1 MENLEKN
8 VNFITRKIS
17 SPLFSSL
24 NSLSV
29 DMLLSHLCVHHP
41 ETQILFSTTGVQGW
55 CIHTQFSHLSRQRQW
70 LLKNE
75 LQELLPSVHPSFELP
90 FPILST
96 YLGDNF
102 VGMIQKVS
110 DRALCWRA
118 EHWYCNSFW
127 DRPSNVVY
135 WNLGVENSSFYLCG
149 LPEIL
154 LKFPRSQCFL
164 QLDHRHWKKYSKGY
178 IEAQWHLLWL

>member
-1 MENLEKN
+1 MENLTKN

-17 SPLFSSL
+17 SPHFSSL

-29 DMLLSHLCVHHP
+29 DMLFSHPCVHHP
-41 ETQILFSTTGVQGW
+41 NTFFYNRGDA
-55 CIHTQFSHLSRQRQW
+55 IHTQFSHLSRQRQW

-75 LQELLPSVHPSFELP
+75 LQELLPSVHRSFELS

-110 DRALCWRA
+110 NRTLCWRA

-127 DRPSNVVY
+127 DRPLNVVY
-135 WNLGVENSSFYLCG
+135 WNLGVGNPSFYLCG

-178 IEAQWHLLWL
+178 VEAQWHLLWL